1 MWQNW
6 FHFRTPERLLT
17 YCHSSCLHHSLQTSS
32 PRGAGPPVLSSTA
45 GSFLT
50 TLCGACG
57 VPTGES
63 DLVTVCCGRSQRL
76 VLHDLAVNSMSLDLA
91 LTISLDAFRDF
102 VQEMRTCQ

>member
-1 MWQNW
+1 M
-6 FHFRTPERLLT
+6 T

-57 VPTGES
+57 VPTDES
-63 DLVTVCCGRSQRL
+63 ELVTVYCGRSQRP
-76 VLHDLAVNSMSLDLA
+76 VFHDVVVRSMSLLVA
-91 LTISLDAFRDF
+91 LTISLDAFRDLSSDCAH
-102 VQEMRTCQ
+102 VNSHYQ